1 MAQWDKLQA
10 EKQSDIDAIYKAL
23 KAKND
28 ANRKASNLAYGDL
41 KGKEK
46 QLRAFHDKRLQLE
59 RNYAP
64 DQILFAEKLA
74 RKVQPYCKVL
84 GRQPLK
90 DLMHGPYQG
99 KEYYLTGEVNFDPE
113 KREWRA
119 LAIRTGDDMDQ
130 GKAPLYKVRLHEEGP
145 DQDITILK

>member
-113 KREWRA
+113 NGNGEPWQSVPAMTWIRA
-119 LAIRTGDDMDQ
+119 KLRCIKYDYMKKGRIRTL
-130 GKAPLYKVRLHEEGP
+130 PF
-145 DQDITILK
+145 